1 MKIEL
6 GRTEVIHFVG
16 IGGIGMSG
24 LSLIMKGKGFR
35 IQGSDISENKNIER
49 LRKEKI
55 KIFIGQKKQNIKNA
69 TIVVIS
75 SAIKKN
81 NPELIEAKR
90 KNLPVITRGK
100 MLAHI
105 VSLMRNIVVV
115 GSHGKT
121 TTTSLVASI
130 LQKTKLDPT
139 IINGGVI
146 NSLKN
151 TARLGKSEW
160 SILEADE
167 SDGSFIHIL
176 PTYSIITN
184 IDREHMDFY
193 KSLDNLKKYF
203 NQFIEKVPSFGKSF
217 ICIDDKINSELV
229 RKLNNQNFYTY
240 GTNSKSNFLIKNI
253 KQNIKFTQFDL
264 EIKIPNKKKIIYK
277 KN

>member
-100 MLAHI
+100 ML
-105 VSLMRNIVVV
+105 SL
-115 GSHGKT
+115 
-121 TTTSLVASI
+121 
-130 LQKTKLDPT
+130 
-139 IINGGVI
+139 
-146 NSLKN
+146 
-151 TARLGKSEW
+151 
-160 SILEADE
+160 
-167 SDGSFIHIL
+167 IHI
-176 PTYSIITN
+176 
-184 IDREHMDFY
+184 
-193 KSLDNLKKYF
+193 
-203 NQFIEKVPSFGKSF
+203 
-217 ICIDDKINSELV
+217 
-229 RKLNNQNFYTY
+229 
-240 GTNSKSNFLIKNI
+240 
-253 KQNIKFTQFDL
+253 
-264 EIKIPNKKKIIYK
+264 
-277 KN
+277 